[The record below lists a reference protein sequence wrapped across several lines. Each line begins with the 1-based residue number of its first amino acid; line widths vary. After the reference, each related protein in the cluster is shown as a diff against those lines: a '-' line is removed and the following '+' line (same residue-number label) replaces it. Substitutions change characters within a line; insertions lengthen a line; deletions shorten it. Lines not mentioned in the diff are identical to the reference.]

1 MNMQNNEVIIMP
13 YESTFKEDFKRLNEE
28 WIQRYFKLEETDIKV
43 LGDPEK
49 HIIQPGG
56 EIFVALYEGNAVGV
70 CALIKSQE
78 DKFDF
83 ELSKMAVTPKVQ
95 GKKIGYLLAS
105 KIVEEAKNRGGK
117 TLFLD
122 TNSQLLPAVNLYKKL
137 GFQEIEMYEYPYE
150 RADVR
155 MVLEL

>member
-13 YESTFKEDFKRLNEE
+13 YESTFKEDFKRLNKE

-95 GKKIGYLLAS
+95 GKKIGYLLSS

-117 TLFLD
+117 TLFFD

-137 GFQEIEMYEYPYE
+137 GFQEIEMDEYPYE